1 MTATIGMDEDGL
13 ASAPTDSLVIEL
25 FLVVVPETTG
35 NAVMKDEEFDN
46 KLVNTVY
53 EVLFEKLPSKYDLT
67 ARARRI
73 FPDLAG
79 AYFKK
84 FKK

>member
-53 EVLFEKLPSKYDLT
+53 EVLFEKLPSK
-67 ARARRI
+67 
-73 FPDLAG
+73 
-79 AYFKK
+79 
-84 FKK
+84 